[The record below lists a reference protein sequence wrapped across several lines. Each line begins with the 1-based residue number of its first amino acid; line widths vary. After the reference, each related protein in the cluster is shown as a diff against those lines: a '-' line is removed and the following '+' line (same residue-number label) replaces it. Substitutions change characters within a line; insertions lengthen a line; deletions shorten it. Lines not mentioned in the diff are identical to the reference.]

1 MTTPRSIR
9 FEERVL
15 ARLLEYSVRHP
26 GLSSSS
32 AASRFVDEGLRMEVH
47 PGVIFRDGPFGRRA
61 LLVGGPDIWEIIRAV
76 RSARQA
82 EPELDEQEL
91 VDLVSENSGV
101 TERMLRIAIDYR
113 SDYPEEIDALIAYV
127 DQVEFDIAQVHA
139 RNRDLLGA

>member
-1 MTTPRSIR
+1 
-9 FEERVL
+9 
-15 ARLLEYSVRHP
+15 
-26 GLSSSS
+26 
-32 AASRFVDEGLRMEVH
+32 MEVH

>member
-1 MTTPRSIR
+1 MSTPRSIR

-15 ARLLEYSVRHP
+15 ARLLEYSTRHP

-61 LLVGGPDIWEIIRAV
+61 LLIGGPDIWEIIRAV

-82 EPELDEQEL
+82 EPELDEKEL
-91 VDLVSENSGV
+91 LELVSENSGV
-101 TERMLRIAIDYR
+101 TERMFRSAIDYR
-113 SDYPEEIDALIAYV
+113 SDYPEEIDALIEYV
-127 DQVEFDIAQVHA
+127 DQVELDVAHA
-139 RNRDLLGA
+139 NARTKDLLGA